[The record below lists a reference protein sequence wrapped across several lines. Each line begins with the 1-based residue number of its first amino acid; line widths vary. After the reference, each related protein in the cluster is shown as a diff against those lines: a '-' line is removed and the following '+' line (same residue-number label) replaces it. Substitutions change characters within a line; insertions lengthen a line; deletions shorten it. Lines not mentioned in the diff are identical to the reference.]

1 MKAFIWLFALL
12 VIACTTKQSNYPN
25 ADDALDAG
33 REYINACL
41 QGDFSKATFYTVSN
55 EKSSEIIKKMEKIY
69 REKDKEG
76 RQQLRTASIN
86 IIEIK
91 ELTDSSTILY
101 FSNSFDKTPDSIV
114 ISKQNKSWFVV
125 LSKNN

>member
-1 MKAFIWLFALL
+1 MKAFVWLFALL
-12 VIACTTKQSNYPN
+12 ILSCNTKQSNYSN

-41 QGDFSKATFYTVSN
+41 QGDFTKAAFYTISN
-55 EKSSEIIKKMEKIY
+55 EKSTAILKNIEKIY

-91 ELTDSSTILY
+91 ELTDSSTVLY
-101 FSNSFDKTPDSIV
+101 YSNSFDKIPDSIL
-114 ISKQNKSWFVV
+114 ICKQNKSWFVD

>member
-1 MKAFIWLFALL
+1 MKAFLWLFVLL
-12 VIACTTKQSNYPN
+12 TFACTTKQSNYPKV
-25 ADDALDAG
+25 DDALDAG

-55 EKSSEIIKKMEKIY
+55 EKSSEILKKMEKIY

-91 ELTDSSTILY
+91 ELTDSSTIIY

-114 ISKQNKSWFVV
+114 ISKQNKSWFVD